1 MLPPAYF
8 PVGLNLTGRHCVVI
22 GAADDTEAI
31 EKERA
36 LREAGADVTWLHDPA
51 AVTEAVMRDAFFVIS
66 TPQDAQLSARLREW
80 ADRHRFLLCTIDQPA
95 YGFVAMQAIAAS
107 GPARVAI
114 STGGVSPRVGGI
126 LRAALQDALDS
137 RFARFLSA
145 LAERRKAT
153 RAANPDNASARREA
167 MMSAAEGFEVAV
179 QVTYP
184 AWFTAEDPSTGSGQA

>member
-8 PVGLNLTGRHCVVI
+8 PVGLNLAGRRCIVI

-36 LREAGADVTWLHDPA
+36 LREAGADVTRLHDPA
-51 AVTEAVMRDAFFVIS
+51 AVTEAGVRDAFFVLS
-66 TPQDAQLSARLREW
+66 TPQDAELSARLRAW

-95 YGFVAMQAIAAS
+95 YGFVAMQAIVAA
-107 GPARVAI
+107 GPARIAI

-137 RFARFLSA
+137 RFARFLAA
-145 LAERRKAT
+145 LAERRKAS
-153 RAANPDNASARREA
+153 RAANPGDAGARRET
-167 MMSAAEGFEVAV
+167 MTTAAEGFEVAV
-179 QVTYP
+179 QLTYP
-184 AWFTAEDPSTGSGQA
+184 AWFTAEDKP

>member
-8 PVGLNLTGRHCVVI
+8 PVGLNLAGRRCVVI
-22 GAADDTEAI
+22 GAAGDAEAI

-36 LREAGADVTWLHDPA
+36 LREAGADVTWLHDPSAVGESDVA
-51 AVTEAVMRDAFFVIS
+51 AAFFVIS
-66 TPQDAQLSARLREW
+66 TPLDEALSARLRAY

-137 RFARFLSA
+137 RFARFLAA
-145 LAERRKAT
+145 LSERRRKS
-153 RAANPDNASARREA
+153 RAEHPADAAARREA

-179 QVTYP
+179 EVTYP
-184 AWFTAEDPSTGSGQA
+184 AWFTAEDES